1 LGVSPIWVNFY
12 PESCATVQVREDLVR
27 FRTAAPQRCFDADIK
42 NYRWVAVPI
51 FLPTGVE
58 KPHIIEEAVRQ
69 IGELKDELGLRG
81 PLAAAADPTLTDDL
95 DKEPEHH
102 PESEANE

>member
-1 LGVSPIWVNFY
+1 
-12 PESCATVQVREDLVR
+12 
-27 FRTAAPQRCFDADIK
+27 
-42 NYRWVAVPI
+42 
-51 FLPTGVE
+51 
-58 KPHIIEEAVRQ
+58 
-69 IGELKDELGLRG
+69 LRG